1 VVIRRLL
8 RRGGL
13 RHREL
18 AVGAVRARHELRVR
32 PDLDNAP
39 ALQHLRPNM
48 SDSRHCL
55 PFPLES
61 NGFRAGCTGIAA
73 GGGANHDAIGLLDG
87 REAVR
92 DYERGA
98 LAPARRAALLHE
110 AVESLLRQEV

>member
-1 VVIRRLL
+1 MMIPSSQSHPPKTPAAHSARAGVVIRRLL

-32 PDLDNAP
+32 PDLDDAP

-55 PFPLES
+55 PIPLER
-61 NGFRAGCTGIAA
+61 NGFRAGRTGVPA
-73 GGGANHDAIGLLDG
+73 GAGAHHDAIGVLDG
-87 REAVR
+87 
-92 DYERGA
+92 G
-98 LAPARRAALLHE
+98 
-110 AVESLLRQEV
+110 